1 MIGGAQIRA
10 ARALLDW
17 SAGELAE
24 RSGVA
29 RMTVQRFERCEGLP
43 PGWKS
48 TMLAVKQTL
57 EKAGIEF
64 IGTPEK
70 RPGVRLS
77 VKNPNSVNQA

>member
-29 RMTVQRFERCEGLP
+29 RMTVQRFERCEGVP

-48 TMLAVKQTL
+48 PYLQ
-57 EKAGIEF
+57 
-64 IGTPEK
+64 
-70 RPGVRLS
+70 
-77 VKNPNSVNQA
+77 